1 MGGYLSLGKE
11 RHFERLSSKQDC
23 LHLEDGPKTM
33 HLSPYNEEVFIKS
46 FYLFPP
52 TPPAAYL

>member
-33 HLSPYNEEVFIKS
+33 RLSPYNEEVFIKS

-52 TPPAAYL
+52 AAYL